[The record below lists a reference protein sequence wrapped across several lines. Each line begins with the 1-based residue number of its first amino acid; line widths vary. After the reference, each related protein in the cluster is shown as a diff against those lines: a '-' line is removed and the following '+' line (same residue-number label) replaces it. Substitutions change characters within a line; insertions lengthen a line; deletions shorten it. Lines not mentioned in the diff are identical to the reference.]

1 LTALVI
7 SSFHSQID
15 SQFKPKLHKISKT
28 SPGQSQTKGRKTKKL
43 KRRGAQFFCKV
54 SSLWADS
61 ATQEEK
67 QGVQETKTRR
77 KTSHS
82 KSLQRM
88 TWSEDFGKTISR
100 TKFFPNKFSNFS
112 FANKSREKE
121 VRELQEMKLSIYK
134 IDLIH

>member
-1 LTALVI
+1 VNR
-7 SSFHSQID
+7 HPVGSQL
-15 SQFKPKLHKISKT
+15 LHKISKT
-28 SPGQSQTKGRKTKKL
+28 SLWTEPNKRKKNKVIER
-43 KRRGAQFFCKV
+43 KGAQFFCKV

-88 TWSEDFGKTISR
+88 TWSEGFGKTISR
-100 TKFFPNKFSNFS
+100 TKIFPKKFPNFS
-112 FANKSREKE
+112 FANKYREKE
-121 VRELQEMKLSIYK
+121 VSELQEMKLSIYK

>member
-1 LTALVI
+1 VLNFFAKSLPSGQTQQHKKKNKEVK
-7 SSFHSQID
+7 
-15 SQFKPKLHKISKT
+15 KP
-28 SPGQSQTKGRKTKKL
+28 R
-43 KRRGAQFFCKV
+43 
-54 SSLWADS
+54 
-61 ATQEEK
+61 QEEK

-88 TWSEDFGKTISR
+88 TWSEDFGKAISR
-100 TKFFPNKFSNFS
+100 TKIFPKKFPNFS

>member
-1 LTALVI
+1 LYP
-7 SSFHSQID
+7 QI
-15 SQFKPKLHKISKT
+15 FHKISKT
-28 SPGQSQTKGRKTKKL
+28 SLWTERHKRKKNKEIER
-43 KRRGAQFFCKV
+43 KGAQFFCKV
-54 SSLWADS
+54 SFLWADL
-61 ATQEEK
+61 ATQEGK

-88 TWSEDFGKTISR
+88 TWSEDSGKAISR
-100 TKFFPNKFSNFS
+100 TKNFPKKFPNFS

-121 VRELQEMKLSIYK
+121 VRELQEMKLSIYE